1 MKREVRYIHAGCYW
15 VLFFLLTS
23 DHGSIGIPQRLSC
36 ICCLFGCCVPGRN
49 NRRPFSSPL
58 RPFFAKGL
66 LCCRQGFFQ
75 LRDSAEKE
83 LLLGYPVLLPFSL
96 SLLLHNRIY
105 LLAPSFMFTCSR
117 SRKRVARSIVLEIS
131 REGSWRWACLF
142 AVARTLG
149 CIIQ

>member
-1 MKREVRYIHAGCYW
+1 MQGVIGCY
-15 VLFFLLTS
+15 FFCLPQITVALASHSALAVSAACLTAAS
-23 DHGSIGIPQRLSC
+23 LAETIAARSVAP
-36 ICCLFGCCVPGRN
+36 P
-49 NRRPFSSPL
+49 

-105 LLAPSFMFTCSR
+105 LLAPSFMFTCRR
-117 SRKRVARSIVLEIS
+117 SRRRVARSIVLEIS